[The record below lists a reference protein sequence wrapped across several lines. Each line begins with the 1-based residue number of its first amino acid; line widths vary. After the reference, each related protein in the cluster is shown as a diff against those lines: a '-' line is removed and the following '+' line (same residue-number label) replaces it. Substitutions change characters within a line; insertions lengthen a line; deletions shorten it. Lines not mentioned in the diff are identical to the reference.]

1 MEKLNIKTFD
11 TANSEWADFVT
22 KGRANALT
30 HNYDG
35 VSGPMLANQS
45 AVREGA
51 SPRLIGQQLAAFT
64 NKSAKLVNKY

>member
-11 TANSEWADFVT
+11 TTNSEWADFVT
-22 KGRANALT
+22 KGRANTLN

-45 AVREGA
+45 AAGEGA
-51 SPRLIGQQLAAFT
+51 SPRPIGQQLAVIN
-64 NKSAKLVNKY
+64 NKAAKLFNKY